1 MENLDKLWEKSY
13 SSEKKK
19 IVLGKIEC
27 EFSAKR

>member
-13 SSEKKK
+13 SSEKK